1 MLKLGIFGNLKVLP
15 FQNHHLLLDL
25 VIFNDFMAILAKKQ
39 DFLSER
45 CRPAVRG
52 QSGRNYKFGLKQGN
66 IGFLA
71 SLDQKFNKIDQKESQ
86 NFLVC

>member
-1 MLKLGIFGNLKVLP
+1 MLKFPKIGYFWKS
-15 FQNHHLLLDL
+15 QSL
-25 VIFNDFMAILAKKQ
+25 VISKPSFVIRFDDFMAILAKKQ
-39 DFLSER
+39 DFLSVR

>member
-1 MLKLGIFGNLKVLP
+1 MGIFGNLKVLP

-25 VIFNDFMAILAKKQ
+25 VIFDDFMAILAKKQ
-39 DFLSER
+39 DFLSVR

>member
-1 MLKLGIFGNLKVLP
+1 MGIFGNLKVLP

-25 VIFNDFMAILAKKQ
+25 MISWQFWQKKQ
-39 DFLSER
+39 DFLSVR